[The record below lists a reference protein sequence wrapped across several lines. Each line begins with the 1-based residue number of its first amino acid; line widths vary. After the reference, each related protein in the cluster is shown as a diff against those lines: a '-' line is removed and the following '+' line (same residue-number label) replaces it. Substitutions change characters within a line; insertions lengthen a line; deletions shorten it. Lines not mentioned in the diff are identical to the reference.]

1 MYNDLSM
8 GNNLEQLKQKILKF
22 REERDWKQF
31 HNPKNLAMSIAIEAS
46 ELMEL
51 YQWLSLD
58 ESIKYSKENREEIE
72 KEVADIFNYLILFA
86 NDLDIDLIKAT
97 SDKLEISKKKYP
109 VKKAKGNSTKYNKYN
124 KYNK

>member
-1 MYNDLSM
+1 M

-109 VKKAKGNSTKYNKYN
+109 VKKAKGNSTKYNKY
-124 KYNK
+124 KK